1 MAYCSANSHHWAF
14 WGQVVRSLS
23 GQGFAETQAT
33 NFRAL
38 AESRRAVRRFTSEPV
53 PDGVIWDC
61 LQTAVLAPS
70 SCNLQPWSFEV
81 VRNPQLL
88 QKLHPV
94 CLRQSASKAPLL
106 IAILARPDT
115 WKQACSDILEHWP
128 EPLIPERIQHFYQTI
143 APFQYNQGLWGVRGF
158 FKRIL
163 LRVSGLSNPIMRSPN
178 SHEEMRLWAVK
189 SSALAAQNLM
199 LAFQSHGFSTCPM
212 EGFDEVRLREVLPI
226 PQQAIPIMVLA
237 VGMAGEQAVNSP
249 RLRFPLDA
257 HVRWH

>member
-1 MAYCSANSHHWAF
+1 
-14 WGQVVRSLS
+14 
-23 GQGFAETQAT
+23 
-33 NFRAL
+33 
-38 AESRRAVRRFTSEPV
+38 
-53 PDGVIWDC
+53 
-61 LQTAVLAPS
+61 
-70 SCNLQPWSFEV
+70 
-81 VRNPQLL
+81 
-88 QKLHPV
+88 
-94 CLRQSASKAPLL
+94 
-106 IAILARPDT
+106 
-115 WKQACSDILEHWP
+115 
-128 EPLIPERIQHFYQTI
+128 
-143 APFQYNQGLWGVRGF
+143 
-158 FKRIL
+158 
-163 LRVSGLSNPIMRSPN
+163 MRSPN